1 MRDSIL
7 EPHVREGSYR
17 RALGLSIAA
26 HLLLGLLLLFG
37 PWLLPAGTAIRF
49 GTGPGGGQGG
59 DYVTVG
65 LTPQLSGGA
74 GMYKPAI
81 TPRPTAVPPPAPK
94 EQPKEPEPRKA
105 DEPDPNDFV
114 QKSTRTRRTPPT
126 TPPASKGATKAPA
139 QAAPGQIPTTPEPG
153 AGGPGGA
160 SGGSGGG
167 FGGGIGVQIGAGTGE
182 GSIDSWY
189 VRQVEQRIG
198 GNWLKTTLGQLDR
211 PVESIVSFEVEPN
224 GTISNVRLEKK
235 SGIMSVDLAAERAV
249 RASNPLPPLP
259 YELRGRR
266 VRFSAHFDYPPR

>member
-1 MRDSIL
+1 MPGRIL
-7 EPHVREGSYR
+7 APHVREGSYR
-17 RALGLSIAA
+17 RAFGLSIAA
-26 HLLLGLLLLFG
+26 HVLLALLLLFG
-37 PWLLPAGTAIRF
+37 AELLPAGNVIRF

-59 DYVTVG
+59 DFVTVG
-65 LTPQLSGGA
+65 LTPELGGGA

-81 TPRPTAVPPPAPK
+81 TPRPTAVPPPASK
-94 EQPKEPEPRKA
+94 EQPKEPAPKKA

-114 QKSTRTRRTPPT
+114 QKTTRRRPVPT
-126 TPPASKGATKAPA
+126 TASPSSGTTKAPA
-139 QAAPGQIPTTPEPG
+139 QPSPGQIPTTPEPG

-160 SGGSGGG
+160 SGGAGGG
-167 FGGGIGVQIGAGTGE
+167 FGTGIGVQIGSGTGE
-182 GSIDSWY
+182 GNIDSWY

-211 PVESIVSFEVEPN
+211 PVESVVSFEVETN
-224 GTISNVRLEKK
+224 GTISNVRVEKK